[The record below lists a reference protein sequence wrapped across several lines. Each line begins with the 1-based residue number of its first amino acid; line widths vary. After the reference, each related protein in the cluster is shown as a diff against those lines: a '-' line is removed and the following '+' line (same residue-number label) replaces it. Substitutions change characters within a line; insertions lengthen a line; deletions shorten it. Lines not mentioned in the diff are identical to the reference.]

1 MVITQEENEK
11 LFRYIS
17 DRNLLHQ
24 YDILQTDVSLAIETK
39 RSGIKHETLRRLQY
53 AATYYLCENPGA
65 YRNGPIGITN
75 TTHRPPDASEVFSL
89 QDELVRYL
97 NVNWDSYSL
106 LHLAA
111 RTLWS
116 ICWIHPFEEGN
127 GRTARAAAYYVI
139 CVKSGMWLPGRDIIP
154 QQIRADR
161 SPYYAA
167 LRSADDAYKNGK
179 VDVSELETYLGNLLL
194 KQLS

>member
-1 MVITQEENEK
+1 MNWFVISTLTGIATHCYILLQEHCGAFVGST
-11 LFRYIS
+11 LS
-17 DRNLLHQ
+17 
-24 YDILQTDVSLAIETK
+24 K
-39 RSGIKHETLRRLQY
+39 REM
-53 AATYYLCENPGA
+53 
-65 YRNGPIGITN
+65 
-75 TTHRPPDASEVFSL
+75 
-89 QDELVRYL
+89 
-97 NVNWDSYSL
+97 
-106 LHLAA
+106 
-111 RTLWS
+111 
-116 ICWIHPFEEGN
+116 
-127 GRTARAAAYYVI
+127 AAYYVI